1 MKWFLVY
8 LVLTSDVNHNWGVS
22 PRSQEMPSETICIQT
37 GYSLEKLATVRR
49 QFIGVRCE
57 QHEDGWSID
66 GETLT
71 WLAP

>member
-8 LVLTSDVNHNWGVS
+8 LVLTSDANRNWLVQ
-22 PRSQEMPSETICIQT
+22 PKSQEMPSETVCVQT
-37 GYSLEKLATVRR
+37 GYSLDKLAIVRR

-66 GETLT
+66 ND
-71 WLAP
+71 

>member
-8 LVLTSDVNHNWGVS
+8 LVLTSDANRNWLVK
-22 PRSQEMPSETICIQT
+22 PISQEMPTESICVQT
-37 GYSLEKLATVRR
+37 GYSLSKLATVRR

-66 GETLT
+66 ND
-71 WLAP
+71 